1 LELVSRRIHD
11 KGLSLIGF
19 NDGTDTFAYI
29 PPVGP
34 GQVFDGAVTD
44 WKIIMVGGMNG
55 DNASFSIEYEV
66 VVQ

>member
-1 LELVSRRIHD
+1 LELGSCRIPD
-11 KGLSLIGF
+11 KELSLIGF

-29 PPVGP
+29 PPAGP
-34 GQVFDGAVTD
+34 GQAFNGTVTD
-44 WKIIMVGGMNG
+44 WKIVMAGSMNG